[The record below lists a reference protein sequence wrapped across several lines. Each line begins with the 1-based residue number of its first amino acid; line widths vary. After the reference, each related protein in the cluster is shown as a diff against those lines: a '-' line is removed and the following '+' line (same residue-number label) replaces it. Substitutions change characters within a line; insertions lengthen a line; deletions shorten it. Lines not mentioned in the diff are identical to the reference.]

1 MMTFHEFEQLIQEYN
16 KKHTEFH
23 IEDEEYHGNFS
34 RPVLNSR
41 NICIG
46 HIKKLFPDNTLVLRS
61 YSSLP
66 EIKEEIFEFLKD
78 FKFKTLFFVPC
89 GRSHLNVY
97 IATIEG
103 LK

>member
-1 MMTFHEFEQLIQEYN
+1 MTFHEFEQLIQEYN
-16 KKHTEFH
+16 EKHTEFY
-23 IEDEEYHGNFS
+23 IEDKEYHGNFS
-34 RPVLNSR
+34 RPVENSR

-46 HIKKLFPDNTLVLRS
+46 HIKKLFPDNTLVFRS

-66 EIKEEIFEFLKD
+66 KVKEEIFEFLKD

-89 GRSHLNVY
+89 GRSQLNVY
-97 IATIEG
+97 VAKIEG